1 MDISGIAEI
10 ISTLGFPIATAIVLA
25 YFIYKMI
32 HLNAERTER
41 ILTILQDSS
50 NSREERLMKELAD
63 CRQVNEKAIETIA
76 CYAEKLETIQKDVSE
91 IKTNILCMSAM
102 KKD

>member
-1 MDISGIAEI
+1 MELETISGL

-32 HLNAERTER
+32 HLNGERTER
-41 ILTILQDSS
+41 ILNMLQETS

-63 CRQVNEKAIETIA
+63 CRKVNEKAIETIA

-91 IKTNILCMSAM
+91 IKTNILCLNTL